1 MDFTDCYIETEEP
14 DYKMVIIEEDIDPS
28 FGKNTF
34 NIKIDSL
41 NLTINSNY
49 KIDQN

>member
-14 DYKMVIIEEDIDPS
+14 DYKMVIVEEDPS
-28 FGKNTF
+28 SKNTF
-34 NIKIDSL
+34 NINIDSL